1 MEHSGDRAS
10 WSEKLQTRKHPVS
23 PPPSPL
29 TKPLR
34 IPPLPLARASLS
46 DKTLSCLS
54 LSLSLSFFSDGT
66 GLHQKRVWRLLHL
79 LRFLFRMWGVQPNST
94 LSVVHIL
101 ANSETIA
108 ASRAF
113 ACPGL
118 DLVSTSRRVATYP
131 SPSIGQDLR
140 EKQFGDGY
148 LRSQCG
154 CETSLSWG
162 KRVSAL

>member
-118 DLVSTSRRVATYP
+118 DLVSTSHVSNLPIPFDRTGSEGEAIRGRVPAKP
-131 SPSIGQDLR
+131 RCLGASACLR
-140 EKQFGDGY
+140 
-148 LRSQCG
+148 
-154 CETSLSWG
+154 CEEF
-162 KRVSAL
+162 

>member
-54 LSLSLSFFSDGT
+54 LSLSL
-66 GLHQKRVWRLLHL
+66 
-79 LRFLFRMWGVQPNST
+79 FLFRRNRATSETSLAASSPLEVPFRMRGVQPNST

-118 DLVSTSRRVATYP
+118 DLVSTSHVSNLPIPFDRTGSEGEAIRGRVPAKP
-131 SPSIGQDLR
+131 RCLGASACLR
-140 EKQFGDGY
+140 
-148 LRSQCG
+148 
-154 CETSLSWG
+154 CEEF
-162 KRVSAL
+162 